1 MLRGGICAAVSEDR
15 AAGPFLVEMC
25 ILHSRT
31 TVGTALS
38 SAKCASRRQGAPAA
52 AAARPAAP
60 LRGILG
66 GDRGGAS
73 CPNLLQRP
81 RSRRSARRESLIFRA
96 SAQRRSRRETPLQQ
110 SWTRPRPGPSQEP
123 HQYHPM
129 PAHPPSPRRSW
140 PMDYRSRRERRNIS
154 SSSHGPFS
162 PGAVPR
168 GRGVSSGQGRRR
180 DRRVT
185 REIVRWVPRSPL
197 NPRARLLEVRARGSS
212 DVLADRAT
220 SDRGVSRRRNCTSL
234 SRGRL

>member
-1 MLRGGICAAVSEDR
+1 MLRGGICDAVSEDR
-15 AAGPFLVEMC
+15 DAGPFLAEMC

-60 LRGILG
+60 LRGTL
-66 GDRGGAS
+66 GGAS

-110 SWTRPRPGPSQEP
+110 IWTRPRPGPPQEP

-129 PAHPPSPRRSW
+129 PAHPRHHADPGPWTTVPGEKGAISVRAA
-140 PMDYRSRRERRNIS
+140 MDLSRRERCRGDGES
-154 SSSHGPFS
+154 R
-162 PGAVPR
+162 R
-168 GRGVSSGQGRRR
+168 GRASA
-180 DRRVT
+180 
-185 REIVRWVPRSPL
+185 EIV
-197 NPRARLLEVRARGSS
+197 
-212 DVLADRAT
+212 T
-220 SDRGVSRRRNCTSL
+220 
-234 SRGRL
+234 